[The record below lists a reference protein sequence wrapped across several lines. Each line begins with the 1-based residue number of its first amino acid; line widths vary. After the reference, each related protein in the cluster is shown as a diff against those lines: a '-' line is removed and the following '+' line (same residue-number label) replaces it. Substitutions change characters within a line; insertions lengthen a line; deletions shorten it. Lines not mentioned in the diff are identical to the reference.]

1 MQKIRNNNNIN
12 FKNVKTMNRMNNF
25 LLMGSV
31 ALSGIVAFSA
41 CSSEND
47 MGAEVNPTFDGKT
60 VKTQFALNVPYGNTG
75 TRMSD
80 EAAQQKNNFRGI
92 SNMKLLSFVEEPATG
107 KISTSFIDLK
117 QNTNAFESDGS
128 DYANQGRYI
137 YRDVQ
142 IPIGTKHFVFYG
154 KATGTET
161 TTSDANKLFDKGY
174 LSNNLSGTTSGT
186 PVSLDNT
193 NFALQ
198 QINSTLDLSIA
209 DGTSGNNYDKVMQA
223 LNNVSRTKVGTTEW
237 CAITTP
243 TADTKLDHAKKLW
256 NAFSKL
262 KAGSAN
268 SVRKTLEYLKS
279 SAGVSALV
287 AGEHATD
294 DGEGL
299 LKTLVKNI
307 DEALVLLDNAENFPA
322 DLNLPDGAISVEC
335 NRGTWSYK
343 TPVDMNGASINY
355 ANITYPASL
364 DYFVSSPA
372 KARDDASTG
381 LSDGKWPAKE
391 EWTKDNATWTD
402 WGDEVKNTTRTI
414 ALEKAIQYGVA
425 NLELTINAKAN
436 SLEDNAKAKGGQV
449 ADQNVDVTGNKL
461 VMTGVLIGGQP
472 EKVEWNYEPKTGTT
486 FDLTIYDKKMN
497 GATASAKGI
506 NVPVKPKAS
515 TPNYTLVLDNN
526 NNTSAKSI
534 YVAVELVNKTGIDF
548 YGADGMIPAG
558 GKFYLIG
565 KLDPTDGT
573 TVGEN
578 PKNVD
583 RVFLKDYTTKANL
596 TIKDLKNAYN
606 VIPDLRSTAIS
617 VGLAVN
623 LEWQNGITFNVEI

>member
-1 MQKIRNNNNIN
+1 
-12 FKNVKTMNRMNNF
+12 MNRMNNF

-41 CSSEND
+41 CSSESD

-75 TRMSD
+75 TRMSAD
-80 EAAQQKNNFRGI
+80 AAQQNSNFRGI
-92 SNMKLLSFVEEPATG
+92 SNMKLLSLTATPAAGT
-107 KISTSFIDLK
+107 IPTSLIDLK
-117 QNTNAFESDGS
+117 AVSESDGS

-137 YRDVQ
+137 YRDVA
-142 IPIGTKHFVFYG
+142 IPVGTKHFVFYG

-161 TTSDANKLFDKGY
+161 TTTTPDKLFEYGY
-174 LSNNLSGTTSGT
+174 LSDNSLAGPTAKNLDDTYFTLLKINDNNIDLSNAVEGTSENFEKVLKALNDVTKTNVTNGTTT
-186 PVSLDNT
+186 
-193 NFALQ
+193 
-198 QINSTLDLSIA
+198 IEW
-209 DGTSGNNYDKVMQA
+209 NN
-223 LNNVSRTKVGTTEW
+223 
-237 CAITTP
+237 ITTSA
-243 TADTKLDHAKKLW
+243 TDMKLNHAEKLW
-256 NAFSKL
+256 KTFSTL

-268 SVRKTLEYLKS
+268 SVRITLNNLKT
-279 SAGVSALV
+279 SAGVAAL
-287 AGEHATD
+287 GATETPTA
-294 DGEGL
+294 DGDGL

-307 DEALVLLDNAENFPA
+307 DVALTTLGDGNTFPA
-322 DLNLPDGAISVEC
+322 DLNLPDGAVGVNYDEPSKTWKFTSSVTMKSE
-335 NRGTWSYK
+335 N
-343 TPVDMNGASINY
+343 INY

-381 LSDGKWPAKE
+381 ISDGIWPAKD
-391 EWTKDNATWTD
+391 EWTKDNATWTN

-425 NLELTINAKAN
+425 NLKLTIKAN
-436 SLEDNAKAKGGQV
+436 ANTLLDNAKDKKGQV
-449 ADQNVDVTGNKL
+449 ADQNVDVTNNKL

-472 EKVEWNYEPKTGTT
+472 TQVEWNYEPKTGNT

-497 GATASAKGI
+497 GATPATKNGI
-506 NVPVKPKAS
+506 YVPVN
-515 TPNYTLVLDNN
+515 TPSNANYTLVLDNN
-526 NNTSAKSI
+526 NATTKAI
-534 YVAVELVNKTGIDF
+534 YVAVELVNNTGIDF
-548 YGADGMIPAG
+548 YGADGMVPAG

-565 KLDPTDGT
+565 KL
-573 TVGEN
+573 N
-578 PKNVD
+578 PEAATGVTGKDDNVN

-623 LEWQNGITFNVEI
+623 LEWQEGITFNVEI

>member
-1 MQKIRNNNNIN
+1 
-12 FKNVKTMNRMNNF
+12 MNRMNNF

-31 ALSGIVAFSA
+31 ALSGIIAFSA

-75 TRMSD
+75 TRMSAN
-80 EAAQQKNNFRGI
+80 AAQQNSNFRGI
-92 SNMKLLSFVEEPATG
+92 SNMTLLPFTEEPAAG

-161 TTSDANKLFDKGY
+161 TTTDPDKLFEKGY
-174 LSNNLSGTTSGT
+174 LSNNLSGTTGT
-186 PVSLDNT
+186 TVSLDNT

-198 QINSTLDLSIA
+198 KINETLDLNGA
-209 DGTSGNNYDKVMQA
+209 TSGTDKSYRKVLKA
-223 LNNVSRTKVGTTEW
+223 LQDVTGTKVTDGATTIEW
-237 CAITTP
+237 NNITTSA
-243 TADTKLDHAKKLW
+243 TDMKLNHAEKLW
-256 NAFSKL
+256 DAFKTL

-268 SVRKTLEYLKS
+268 SVRITLENLKK
-279 SAGVSALV
+279 SAGVTTLGA
-287 AGEHATD
+287 ETATV
-294 DGEGL
+294 DGDGL

-307 DEALVLLDNAENFPA
+307 ETALTILGTDNTFPA
-322 DLNLPDGAISVEC
+322 DFNLPDGAIAVTYDNTSG
-335 NRGTWSYK
+335 NWKYN
-343 TPVDMNGASINY
+343 TPVDMNSASINY
-355 ANITYPASL
+355 AKITYPASL

-372 KARDDASTG
+372 RARDDASTG
-381 LSDGKWPAKE
+381 LTDGKWPTNE
-391 EWTKDNATWTD
+391 DWTKDQATWTD
-402 WGDEVKNTTRTI
+402 WGNEVKNTTRTI

-436 SLEDNAKAKGGQV
+436 TLSDNAKNNGGQV

-472 EKVEWNYEPKTGTT
+472 TQVEWNYEPKTTGAT

-497 GATASAKGI
+497 GAATENGI
-506 NVPVKPKAS
+506 NVPVKPTAS

-526 NNTSAKSI
+526 YASTKPI

-548 YGADGMIPAG
+548 YGFDGMIPAD

-578 PKNVD
+578 PNRVE
-583 RVFLKDYTTKANL
+583 RVFLKDHTTKANL

-623 LEWQNGITFNVEI
+623 LEWQNGITFDVEI

>member
-1 MQKIRNNNNIN
+1 
-12 FKNVKTMNRMNNF
+12 MNRMNNF

-75 TRMSD
+75 TRMSAN
-80 EAAQQKNNFRGI
+80 AAQQNRNFRGI
-92 SNMKLLSFVEEPATG
+92 SNMTLLPFTEEPAAG

-161 TTSDANKLFDKGY
+161 TTTADANKLFDKGY
-174 LSNNLSGTTSGT
+174 LSNNLSGTTGT
-186 PVSLDNT
+186 TVSLDNT

-198 QINSTLDLSIA
+198 KINETLDLNGA
-209 DGTSGNNYDKVMQA
+209 TSGTDKSYRKVLKA
-223 LNNVSRTKVGTTEW
+223 LQDVTGTKVTDGATTIEW
-237 CAITTP
+237 NNITTSA
-243 TADTKLDHAKKLW
+243 TDMKLNHAKKLW
-256 NAFSKL
+256 EAFSTL

-268 SVRKTLEYLKS
+268 SVRKTLNYLKS
-279 SAGVSALV
+279 SAGVSAL
-287 AGEHATD
+287 GTGTATA
-294 DGEGL
+294 DGDGL

-307 DEALVLLDNAENFPA
+307 DVALTTLLGTDNTFPA
-322 DLNLPDGAISVEC
+322 DFNLPDGAVGVNYDGATKKWKFNSPE
-335 NRGTWSYK
+335 N
-343 TPVDMNGASINY
+343 MNVNTINY

-381 LSDGKWPAKE
+381 LSDGKWPAKD
-391 EWTKDNATWTD
+391 EWTKDKPNIWTG
-402 WGDEVKNTTRTI
+402 WGNEVENTTRTI

-425 NLELTINAKAN
+425 NLELTITAKT
-436 SLEDNAKAKGGQV
+436 STLSDNAKAKGGQV
-449 ADQNVDVTGNKL
+449 ADQTVDVTGDKL

-472 EKVEWNYEPKTGTT
+472 TKVEWNYEPKTGTT

-497 GATASAKGI
+497 GATTSAEGI
-506 NVPVKPKAS
+506 NVPVKPTAS

-526 NNTSAKSI
+526 KATTKPI
-534 YVAVELVNKTGIDF
+534 YVAVELLNKTGIDF
-548 YGADGMIPAG
+548 YGADGMIPNG

-565 KLDPTDGT
+565 KLDPTDDT

-578 PKNVD
+578 PNRVE
-583 RVFLKDYTTKANL
+583 RVFLKDHTTKANL

-623 LEWQNGITFNVEI
+623 LEWQNGITFDVEI

>member
-1 MQKIRNNNNIN
+1 
-12 FKNVKTMNRMNNF
+12 MNRMNNF

-75 TRMSD
+75 TRMSAD
-80 EAAQQKNNFRGI
+80 AAQQNSNFRGI
-92 SNMKLLSFVEEPATG
+92 SNMKLLPFAEEPAVG
-107 KISTSFIDLK
+107 KTSTSLINLGV
-117 QNTNAFESDGS
+117 NTNAFESDGS

-137 YRDVQ
+137 YRDVE

-161 TTSDANKLFDKGY
+161 TTTDPDKLFEKGY
-174 LSNNLSGTTSGT
+174 LSNNLSGTT
-186 PVSLDNT
+186 VSLDNT

-198 QINSTLDLSIA
+198 KINETLDLNGA
-209 DGTSGNNYDKVMQA
+209 TSGTDKSYRKVLKA
-223 LNNVSRTKVGTTEW
+223 LQDVTGTKVTDGATTIEW
-237 CAITTP
+237 NNITTSA
-243 TADTKLDHAKKLW
+243 TDMKLNHAEKLW
-256 NAFSKL
+256 DAFKTL

-268 SVRKTLEYLKS
+268 SVRITLENLKK
-279 SAGVSALV
+279 SAGVTTL
-287 AGEHATD
+287 GATETPTA
-294 DGEGL
+294 DGDGL

-307 DEALVLLDNAENFPA
+307 DVALTTLLGTDNTFPA
-322 DLNLPDGAISVEC
+322 DFNLPDGAIAVTYDNTSG
-335 NRGTWSYK
+335 NWKYN

-364 DYFVSSPA
+364 DYFVNSPA
-372 KARDDASTG
+372 KARNDASTG
-381 LSDGKWPAKE
+381 LTDGIWPEKDK
-391 EWTKDNATWTD
+391 WTKDETGIWTG

-425 NLELTINAKAN
+425 NLELTINAKTN
-436 SLEDNAKAKGGQV
+436 KLLDNAKANGGQV
-449 ADQNVDVTGNKL
+449 ADQTVDVTGDKL
-461 VMTGVLIGGQP
+461 FMTGVLIGGQP
-472 EKVEWNYEPKTGTT
+472 EQVEWNYEPKTGAK
-486 FDLTIYDKKMN
+486 FDYTIYDKKMN
-497 GATASAKGI
+497 GATTATENGI
-506 NVPVKPKAS
+506 KVPVKTAATPAS

-526 NNTSAKSI
+526 KATTKPI
-534 YVAVELVNKTGIDF
+534 YVAVELLNKTGIDF

-565 KLDPTDGT
+565 KLDPEAATGVTGATT
-573 TVGEN
+573 TVN
-578 PKNVD
+578 

-623 LEWQNGITFNVEI
+623 LEWQTGITFDVEI

>member
-1 MQKIRNNNNIN
+1 
-12 FKNVKTMNRMNNF
+12 MNRMNNF
-25 LLMGSV
+25 FLMGSV

-75 TRMSD
+75 TRMSAD
-80 EAAQQKNNFRGI
+80 AAQQNSNFRGI
-92 SNMKLLSFVEEPATG
+92 SNMKLLPFAEEPAVG
-107 KISTSFIDLK
+107 KTSTSLINLGV
-117 QNTNAFESDGS
+117 NTNAFESDGS

-137 YRDVQ
+137 YRDVE

-161 TTSDANKLFDKGY
+161 TTTDPDKLFEKGY
-174 LSNNLSGTTSGT
+174 LSNNLSGTTGT
-186 PVSLDNT
+186 TVSLDNT

-198 QINSTLDLSIA
+198 KINETLDLNGA
-209 DGTSGNNYDKVMQA
+209 TSGTDKSYRKVLKA
-223 LNNVSRTKVGTTEW
+223 LQDVTGTKVTDGATTIEW
-237 CAITTP
+237 NNITTSA
-243 TADTKLDHAKKLW
+243 TDMKLNHAEKLW
-256 NAFSKL
+256 DAFKTL

-268 SVRKTLEYLKS
+268 SVRITLENLKK
-279 SAGVSALV
+279 SAGVTTL
-287 AGEHATD
+287 GATETPTA
-294 DGEGL
+294 DGDGL

-307 DEALVLLDNAENFPA
+307 DVALTTLLGTDNTFPA
-322 DLNLPDGAISVEC
+322 DFNLPDGAIAVTYDNTSG
-335 NRGTWSYK
+335 NWKYN

-364 DYFVSSPA
+364 DYFVNSPA
-372 KARDDASTG
+372 KARNDASTG
-381 LSDGKWPAKE
+381 LTDGIWPEKNK
-391 EWTKDNATWTD
+391 WTKDETGIWTG

-425 NLELTINAKAN
+425 NLELTINAKTN
-436 SLEDNAKAKGGQV
+436 KLLDNAKANGGQV
-449 ADQNVDVTGNKL
+449 ADQNVDVTGDKL

-472 EKVEWNYEPKTGTT
+472 TKVEWNYEPKTGTT

-497 GATASAKGI
+497 GATASAEGI
-506 NVPVKPKAS
+506 NVPVKPTAS

-526 NNTSAKSI
+526 KNTSAKSI

-565 KLDPTDGT
+565 KLDPTDAT
-573 TVGEN
+573 TIGDN

-623 LEWQNGITFNVEI
+623 LEWQNGITFDVEI

>member
-1 MQKIRNNNNIN
+1 
-12 FKNVKTMNRMNNF
+12 MNRMNNF
-25 LLMGSV
+25 FLMGSV

-60 VKTQFALNVPYGNTG
+60 VKTQFALNVPYGDTG
-75 TRMSD
+75 TRMSAN
-80 EAAQQKNNFRGI
+80 AAQQNRNFRGI
-92 SNMKLLSFVEEPATG
+92 SNMTLLPFTEEPAAG

-128 DYANQGRYI
+128 DYTNQGRYI

-198 QINSTLDLSIA
+198 KINETLNLSTA
-209 DGTSGNNYDKVMQA
+209 EGTTTEKYDKVLKA
-223 LNNVSRTKVGTTEW
+223 LQDVTDTKVIVGATTIEW
-237 CAITTP
+237 NNITS
-243 TADTKLDHAKKLW
+243 TAADMKLDHAKKLW
-256 NAFSKL
+256 DAFSTL

-268 SVRKTLEYLKS
+268 SVRMTLKHLKS
-279 SAGVSALV
+279 SAGVSALGTE
-287 AGEHATD
+287 AATA
-294 DGEGL
+294 DGDGL

-307 DEALVLLDNAENFPA
+307 DEALTTLGTDNNFPA
-322 DLNLPDGAISVEC
+322 DLNLPDGAVGVTYASGKWQY
-335 NRGTWSYK
+335 NNPAYM
-343 TPVDMNGASINY
+343 DGASINY
-355 ANITYPASL
+355 AKITYPASL

-372 KARDDASTG
+372 KAKKDASTG
-381 LSDGKWPAKE
+381 LTDPMWPAKD
-391 EWTKDNATWTD
+391 EWTKDKPNIWTG
-402 WGDEVKNTTRTI
+402 WGNEVENTTRTI

-425 NLELTINAKAN
+425 NLELTITAKT
-436 SLEDNAKAKGGQV
+436 STLSDNAKAKGGQV

-472 EKVEWNYEPKTGTT
+472 EQVEWNYEPKTTGAT

-497 GATASAKGI
+497 GATASAEGI
-506 NVPVKPKAS
+506 SVPVKSTASTAS
-515 TPNYTLVLDNN
+515 TPNYTLVLDNKN
-526 NNTSAKSI
+526 AAEKSI
-534 YVAVELVNKTGIDF
+534 YVAVELINKTGIDF
-548 YGADGMIPAG
+548 YGANGMIPAD

-565 KLDPTDGT
+565 KLDPNNAA

-578 PKNVD
+578 PKGVD

-623 LEWQNGITFNVEI
+623 LEWQNGITFDVEI

>member
-1 MQKIRNNNNIN
+1 
-12 FKNVKTMNRMNNF
+12 MNNF
-25 LLMGSV
+25 FLMGSV

-75 TRMSD
+75 TRMSAD
-80 EAAQQKNNFRGI
+80 AAQQNNNFRGI
-92 SNMKLLSFVEEPATG
+92 SNMKLLPFAEEPAAG
-107 KISTSFIDLK
+107 KTSTSLINLGV
-117 QNTNAFESDGS
+117 NTNAFESDGS

-137 YRDVQ
+137 YRDVE

-161 TTSDANKLFDKGY
+161 TATTPDNLFEFGY
-174 LSNNLSGTTSGT
+174 LSNNLSSGRT
-186 PVSLDNT
+186 VNLDNT

-198 QINSTLDLSIA
+198 KINSSLNNLNTA
-209 DGTSGNNYDKVMQA
+209 TSGTDKSYNKVLKA
-223 LNNVSRTKVGTTEW
+223 LQDVTDTEVGTIKW
-237 CAITTP
+237 KNITTP
-243 TADTKLDHAKKLW
+243 AADMKLDHAKKLW
-256 NAFSKL
+256 DAFSTL

-268 SVRKTLEYLKS
+268 SVRTTLNHLKT
-279 SAGVSALV
+279 SAGVSAL
-287 AGEHATD
+287 GTGSATV
-294 DGEGL
+294 DGDGL
-299 LKTLVKNI
+299 LKTLVTNI
-307 DEALVLLDNAENFPA
+307 DKALTTLLGTDNTFPA
-322 DLNLPDGAISVEC
+322 DFNLPDGAIAVTYDNTSEKWKY
-335 NRGTWSYK
+335 N

-372 KARDDASTG
+372 KARDEASTG
-381 LSDGKWPAKE
+381 LSDGKWPTNE
-391 EWTKDNATWTD
+391 DWTKDQATWTD
-402 WGDEVKNTTRTI
+402 WGNEVKNTTRTI

-425 NLELTINAKAN
+425 NLELTIKAN
-436 SLEDNAKAKGGQV
+436 ASTLSDNAQAKGGQV

-472 EKVEWNYEPKTGTT
+472 TQVEWNYEPKTGNA

-497 GATASAKGI
+497 GATPATKNGI
-506 NVPVKPKAS
+506 YVPVNRPSDA
-515 TPNYTLVLDNN
+515 NYTLVLDNN
-526 NNTSAKSI
+526 NTASTKSI
-534 YVAVELVNKTGIDF
+534 YVAVELVNNTGIDF
-548 YGADGMIPAG
+548 YGKDGMIPAG
-558 GKFYLIG
+558 GKFYLVGLLNPEAATGVTG
-565 KLDPTDGT
+565 KDDK
-573 TVGEN
+573 VN
-578 PKNVD
+578 

-623 LEWQNGITFNVEI
+623 LEWQTGITFDVEI

>member
-1 MQKIRNNNNIN
+1 
-12 FKNVKTMNRMNNF
+12 MNRMNNF

-60 VKTQFALNVPYGNTG
+60 VKTQFALNVPYGDTG
-75 TRMSD
+75 TRMSAN
-80 EAAQQKNNFRGI
+80 AAQQNRNFRGI
-92 SNMKLLSFVEEPATG
+92 SNMTLLPFTEEPAAG

-198 QINSTLDLSIA
+198 KINETLNLSTA
-209 DGTSGNNYDKVMQA
+209 EGTTTGKYDKVLKA
-223 LNNVSRTKVGTTEW
+223 LQNVTDTKVTVGATTIEW
-237 CAITTP
+237 NNITSAT
-243 TADTKLDHAKKLW
+243 DMKLDHAKKLW
-256 NAFSKL
+256 EAFSTL

-268 SVRKTLEYLKS
+268 SVRKTLNYLKS
-279 SAGVSALV
+279 SAGVGAL
-287 AGEHATD
+287 GTGTATA
-294 DGEGL
+294 DGDGL
-299 LKTLVKNI
+299 LKTLVTKI
-307 DEALVLLDNAENFPA
+307 DEALTTLGDDNDFPA
-322 DLNLPDGAISVEC
+322 DFNLPDGAVGVNYDVTSKKWKFNSPE
-335 NRGTWSYK
+335 N
-343 TPVDMNGASINY
+343 MNINTINY

-381 LSDGKWPAKE
+381 LSDGKWPAKD
-391 EWTKDNATWTD
+391 EWTKDNATWTG

-425 NLELTINAKAN
+425 NLKLTIKAN
-436 SLEDNAKAKGGQV
+436 ASTLSDNAQAKGGQV
-449 ADQNVDVTGNKL
+449 ADQNVDVTNKL

-472 EKVEWNYEPKTGTT
+472 EQVEWNYEPKTTGTT

-506 NVPVKPKAS
+506 DVLVGTAS

-526 NNTSAKSI
+526 NATTKPI

-548 YGADGMIPAG
+548 YGADGMIPAD

-565 KLDPTDGT
+565 KLDPNNAA

-578 PKNVD
+578 PKGVD
-583 RVFLKDYTTKANL
+583 RVFLKDYTTTANL
-596 TIKDLKNAYN
+596 TIMDLKNAYN

-623 LEWQNGITFNVEI
+623 LEWQNGIEFNVEI

>member
-1 MQKIRNNNNIN
+1 
-12 FKNVKTMNRMNNF
+12 MNRMNNF
-25 LLMGSV
+25 FLMGSV

-75 TRMSD
+75 TRMSAN
-80 EAAQQKNNFRGI
+80 AAQQNSNFRGI
-92 SNMKLLSFVEEPATG
+92 SNMTLLPFTEEPAAG

-161 TTSDANKLFDKGY
+161 TTTDPDKLFEKGY
-174 LSNNLSGTTSGT
+174 LSNNLSGTTGT
-186 PVSLDNT
+186 TVSLDNT

-198 QINSTLDLSIA
+198 KINETLDLNGA
-209 DGTSGNNYDKVMQA
+209 TSGTDKSYRKVLKA
-223 LNNVSRTKVGTTEW
+223 LQDVTGTKVTDGATTIEW
-237 CAITTP
+237 NNITTSA
-243 TADTKLDHAKKLW
+243 TDMKLNHAEKLW
-256 NAFSKL
+256 DAFKTL

-268 SVRKTLEYLKS
+268 SVRITLENLKK
-279 SAGVSALV
+279 SAGVTTLGA
-287 AGEHATD
+287 ETATV
-294 DGEGL
+294 DGDGL

-307 DEALVLLDNAENFPA
+307 ETALTILGTDNTFPA
-322 DLNLPDGAISVEC
+322 DFNLPDGAIAVTYDNTSG
-335 NRGTWSYK
+335 NWKYN
-343 TPVDMNGASINY
+343 TPVDMNSASINY
-355 ANITYPASL
+355 AKITYPASL

-372 KARDDASTG
+372 RARDDASTG
-381 LSDGKWPAKE
+381 LTDGKWPTNE
-391 EWTKDNATWTD
+391 DWTKDQATWTD
-402 WGDEVKNTTRTI
+402 WGNEVKNTTRTI

-436 SLEDNAKAKGGQV
+436 TLSDNAKNNGGQV

-472 EKVEWNYEPKTGTT
+472 TQVEWNYEPKTTGAT

-497 GATASAKGI
+497 GAATENGI
-506 NVPVKPKAS
+506 NVPVKPTAS

-526 NNTSAKSI
+526 YASTKPI

-548 YGADGMIPAG
+548 YGFDGMIPAD

-578 PKNVD
+578 PNRVE

-623 LEWQNGITFNVEI
+623 LEWQEGITFNVEI

>member
-1 MQKIRNNNNIN
+1 
-12 FKNVKTMNRMNNF
+12 MNRMNNF
-25 LLMGSV
+25 FLMGSV

-60 VKTQFALNVPYGNTG
+60 VKTQFALNVPYGDTG
-75 TRMSD
+75 TRMSAN
-80 EAAQQKNNFRGI
+80 AAQQNRNFRGI
-92 SNMKLLSFVEEPATG
+92 SNMTLLPFTEEPATG

-137 YRDVQ
+137 YRDVE

-161 TTSDANKLFDKGY
+161 TTTDPDKLFEKGY
-174 LSNNLSGTTSGT
+174 LSNNLSGTTGT
-186 PVSLDNT
+186 TVSLDNT
-193 NFALQ
+193 YFALQ
-198 QINSTLDLSIA
+198 KINETLDLNGA
-209 DGTSGNNYDKVMQA
+209 TSGTDKSYRKVLKA
-223 LNNVSRTKVGTTEW
+223 LQDVTGTKVTDGATTIEW
-237 CAITTP
+237 NNITTSA
-243 TADTKLDHAKKLW
+243 TDMKLNHAEKLW
-256 NAFSKL
+256 DAFKTL

-268 SVRKTLEYLKS
+268 SVRITLENLKK
-279 SAGVSALV
+279 SAGVTTL
-287 AGEHATD
+287 GATETPTA
-294 DGEGL
+294 DGDGL

-307 DEALVLLDNAENFPA
+307 DVALTTLLGTDNTFPA
-322 DLNLPDGAISVEC
+322 DFNLPDGAIAVTYDNTSG
-335 NRGTWSYK
+335 NWKYN

-364 DYFVSSPA
+364 DYFVNSPA
-372 KARDDASTG
+372 KARNDASTG
-381 LSDGKWPAKE
+381 LTDGIWPEKDK
-391 EWTKDNATWTD
+391 WTKDETGIWTG

-425 NLELTINAKAN
+425 NLELTINAKTN
-436 SLEDNAKAKGGQV
+436 KLLDNAKANGGQV
-449 ADQNVDVTGNKL
+449 ADQNVDVTGDKL

-472 EKVEWNYEPKTGTT
+472 TKVEWNYEPKTGTT

-497 GATASAKGI
+497 GATASAEGI
-506 NVPVKPKAS
+506 NVPVKPTAS

-526 NNTSAKSI
+526 KNTSAKSI

-565 KLDPTDGT
+565 KLDPTDAT
-573 TVGEN
+573 TIGDN

-623 LEWQNGITFNVEI
+623 LEWQNGITFDVEI

>member
-1 MQKIRNNNNIN
+1 
-12 FKNVKTMNRMNNF
+12 MNRMNNF

-60 VKTQFALNVPYGNTG
+60 VKTQFALNVPYGDTG
-75 TRMSD
+75 TRMSAD
-80 EAAQQKNNFRGI
+80 AAQQNSYFWGI
-92 SNMKLLSFVEEPATG
+92 SNMKLLPFAEEPAVG
-107 KISTSFIDLK
+107 KTSTSLINLGV
-117 QNTNAFESDGS
+117 NTNAFESDGS

-137 YRDVQ
+137 YRDVE

-161 TTSDANKLFDKGY
+161 TTTDPDKLFEKGY
-174 LSNNLSGTTSGT
+174 LSNNLSGTTGT
-186 PVSLDNT
+186 TVSLDNT

-198 QINSTLDLSIA
+198 KINKTLDLNGA
-209 DGTSGNNYDKVMQA
+209 TSGTDESYRKVLKA
-223 LNNVSRTKVGTTEW
+223 LQDVTGTKVTDGATTIEW
-237 CAITTP
+237 NNITTSA
-243 TADTKLDHAKKLW
+243 TDMKLNHAEKLW
-256 NAFSKL
+256 DAFKTL

-268 SVRKTLEYLKS
+268 SVRITLENLKK
-279 SAGVSALV
+279 SAGVTTL
-287 AGEHATD
+287 GATETPTA
-294 DGEGL
+294 DGDGL

-307 DEALVLLDNAENFPA
+307 DVALTTLLGTDNTFPA
-322 DLNLPDGAISVEC
+322 DFNLPDGAIAVTYDNTSG
-335 NRGTWSYK
+335 NWKYN

-355 ANITYPASL
+355 AKITYPASL

-372 KARDDASTG
+372 RARDDASTG
-381 LSDGKWPAKE
+381 LSDGKWPTNE
-391 EWTKDNATWTD
+391 DWTKDQANWSD
-402 WGDEVKNTTRTI
+402 WGNEVKNTTRTI

-425 NLELTINAKAN
+425 NLELTINAKTN
-436 SLEDNAKAKGGQV
+436 KLLDNAKANGGQV
-449 ADQNVDVTGNKL
+449 ADQNVDVTGDKL

-497 GATASAKGI
+497 GATASAEGI

-515 TPNYTLVLDNN
+515 TSNYTLVLDN

-565 KLDPTDGT
+565 KLDPTDAA
-573 TVGEN
+573 TVGKN

>member
-1 MQKIRNNNNIN
+1 
-12 FKNVKTMNRMNNF
+12 MNNF

-75 TRMSD
+75 TRMSAD
-80 EAAQQKNNFRGI
+80 AAQQNNNFRGI
-92 SNMKLLSFVEEPATG
+92 SNMVLLPFAEEPAAG
-107 KISTSFIDLK
+107 KTSTSLINLGV
-117 QNTNAFESDGS
+117 NTNAFESDGS
-128 DYANQGRYI
+128 DYAHQGRYI
-137 YRDVQ
+137 YRDVE

-161 TTSDANKLFDKGY
+161 TTTTPDNLFKFGY
-174 LSNNLSGTTSGT
+174 LSNNLTGTT
-186 PVSLDNT
+186 VNLDNT

-198 QINSTLDLSIA
+198 KINSSLNLNA
-209 DGTSGNNYDKVMQA
+209 ATSGTDKSYNKVLKA
-223 LNNVSRTKVGTTEW
+223 LQDVTDTKVGTIEW
-237 CAITTP
+237 KNISTTA
-243 TADTKLDHAKKLW
+243 ADMKLNHARKLW
-256 NAFSKL
+256 EAFSKL

-268 SVRKTLEYLKS
+268 SVRITLKNLKT
-279 SAGVSALV
+279 SAGVSALG
-287 AGEHATD
+287 AGTATE
-294 DGEGL
+294 DGDGL

-307 DEALVLLDNAENFPA
+307 ETALTTLGTDNTFPA
-322 DLNLPDGAISVEC
+322 DLNLPDGAIAVTYDNTSG
-335 NRGTWSYK
+335 NWKYN

-372 KARDDASTG
+372 KAKDAASTG
-381 LSDGKWPAKE
+381 LNDGIWPEKDK
-391 EWTKDNATWTD
+391 WTKDEAGIWTD
-402 WGDEVKNTTRTI
+402 WNNEVKNTTRTI

-425 NLELTINAKAN
+425 NLELTIKAN
-436 SLEDNAKAKGGQV
+436 ANALEDNAKAKGGQV

-472 EKVEWNYEPKTGTT
+472 TQVKWDYEPKTGTT

-497 GATASAKGI
+497 GATASAEGI
-506 NVPVKPKAS
+506 NVPVKPTAS

-526 NNTSAKSI
+526 NATTRPI

-548 YGADGMIPAG
+548 YGADGMVPAG

-565 KLDPTDGT
+565 KLDPKAATGVTGAT
-573 TVGEN
+573 TT
-578 PKNVD
+578 VD

-623 LEWQNGITFNVEI
+623 LEWQTGITFDVEI

>member
-1 MQKIRNNNNIN
+1 
-12 FKNVKTMNRMNNF
+12 MNRMNNF

-75 TRMSD
+75 TRMSAN
-80 EAAQQKNNFRGI
+80 AAQQNRNFRGI
-92 SNMKLLSFVEEPATG
+92 SNMTLLPFTEEPAAG

-161 TTSDANKLFDKGY
+161 TTTDPDKLFEKGY
-174 LSNNLSGTTSGT
+174 LSNNLSGTTGT
-186 PVSLDNT
+186 TVSLDNT

-198 QINSTLDLSIA
+198 KINETLDLNGA
-209 DGTSGNNYDKVMQA
+209 TSGTDKSYRKVLKA
-223 LNNVSRTKVGTTEW
+223 LQDVTGTKVTDGATTIEW
-237 CAITTP
+237 NNITTSA
-243 TADTKLDHAKKLW
+243 TDMKLNHAEKLW
-256 NAFSKL
+256 DAFKTL

-268 SVRKTLEYLKS
+268 SVRITLENLKK
-279 SAGVSALV
+279 SAGVTTLGA
-287 AGEHATD
+287 ETATV
-294 DGEGL
+294 DGDGL

-307 DEALVLLDNAENFPA
+307 DVALTTLDPNNTFPA
-322 DLNLPDGAISVEC
+322 DFNLPDGAVSVTYSSGKWKY
-335 NRGTWSYK
+335 N
-343 TPVDMNGASINY
+343 TPVNMNSTSINY

-372 KARDDASTG
+372 RARDDASTG
-381 LSDGKWPAKE
+381 LTDGKWPTNE
-391 EWTKDNATWTD
+391 DWTKDQATWTD
-402 WGDEVKNTTRTI
+402 WGNEVKNTTRTI

-425 NLELTINAKAN
+425 NLELTINAKTN
-436 SLEDNAKAKGGQV
+436 KLLDNAKANGGQV
-449 ADQNVDVTGNKL
+449 ADQNVDVTGDKL

-472 EKVEWNYEPKTGTT
+472 TKVEWNYEPKTGTT

-497 GATASAKGI
+497 GATTSAEGI
-506 NVPVKPKAS
+506 NVPVKPTAS

-526 NNTSAKSI
+526 YASTKPI

-548 YGADGMIPAG
+548 YGFDGMIPAD

-578 PKNVD
+578 PNRVE
-583 RVFLKDYTTKANL
+583 RVFLKDHTTKANL

-623 LEWQNGITFNVEI
+623 LEWQNGITFDVEI

>member
-1 MQKIRNNNNIN
+1 
-12 FKNVKTMNRMNNF
+12 MNRMNNF

-75 TRMSD
+75 TRMSAD
-80 EAAQQKNNFRGI
+80 AAQQNSNFRGI
-92 SNMKLLSFVEEPATG
+92 SNMTLLPFTEEPAAG

-198 QINSTLDLSIA
+198 KINETLNLSTA
-209 DGTSGNNYDKVMQA
+209 EGTTTGKYDKVLKA
-223 LNNVSRTKVGTTEW
+223 LQNVTDTKVTVGATTIEW
-237 CAITTP
+237 NNITSAT
-243 TADTKLDHAKKLW
+243 DMKLDHAKKLW
-256 NAFSKL
+256 EAFSTL

-268 SVRKTLEYLKS
+268 SVRKTLNYLKS
-279 SAGVSALV
+279 SAGVSAL
-287 AGEHATD
+287 GTGTATA
-294 DGEGL
+294 DGDGL

-307 DEALVLLDNAENFPA
+307 DNALTTLGAANDFPA
-322 DLNLPDGAISVEC
+322 DFNLPDGAVGVNYDGATKKWKFNSPE
-335 NRGTWSYK
+335 N
-343 TPVDMNGASINY
+343 MNVNTINY

-381 LSDGKWPAKE
+381 LSDGKWPAKD
-391 EWTKDNATWTD
+391 EWTKDKPNIWTG
-402 WGDEVKNTTRTI
+402 WGNEVENTTRTI

-425 NLELTINAKAN
+425 NLELTITAKT
-436 SLEDNAKAKGGQV
+436 STLSDNAKAKGGQV
-449 ADQNVDVTGNKL
+449 ADQTVDVTGDKL
-461 VMTGVLIGGQP
+461 FMTGVLIGGQP
-472 EKVEWNYEPKTGTT
+472 TNVEWNYEPKTGTT

-497 GATASAKGI
+497 GATASAEGI
-506 NVPVKPKAS
+506 NVPVKPTAS

-565 KLDPTDGT
+565 KLDPEAATGVTGAT
-573 TVGEN
+573 TT
-578 PKNVD
+578 VD

-596 TIKDLKNAYN
+596 TIKDLKSAYN

-623 LEWQNGITFNVEI
+623 LEWQNGIEFNVEI

>member
-1 MQKIRNNNNIN
+1 
-12 FKNVKTMNRMNNF
+12 MNRMNNF

-75 TRMSD
+75 TRMSAD
-80 EAAQQKNNFRGI
+80 AAQQNSNFRGI
-92 SNMKLLSFVEEPATG
+92 SNMKLLPFAEEPAVDKT
-107 KISTSFIDLK
+107 STSLINLGV
-117 QNTNAFESDGS
+117 NTNAFESDGS

-137 YRDVQ
+137 YRDVE

-161 TTSDANKLFDKGY
+161 TTTDPDKLFEKGY
-174 LSNNLSGTTSGT
+174 LSNNLSGTTGT
-186 PVSLDNT
+186 TVSLDNT

-198 QINSTLDLSIA
+198 KINETLDLNGA
-209 DGTSGNNYDKVMQA
+209 TSGTDKSYRKVLKA
-223 LNNVSRTKVGTTEW
+223 LQDVTGTKVTDGATTIEW
-237 CAITTP
+237 NNITTSA
-243 TADTKLDHAKKLW
+243 TDMKLNHAEKLW
-256 NAFSKL
+256 DAFKTL

-268 SVRKTLEYLKS
+268 SVRITLENLKK
-279 SAGVSALV
+279 SAGVTTL
-287 AGEHATD
+287 GATETPTA
-294 DGEGL
+294 DGDGL

-307 DEALVLLDNAENFPA
+307 DVALTTLLGTDNTFPA
-322 DLNLPDGAISVEC
+322 DFNLPDGAVSVIC
-335 NRGTWSYK
+335 DGTSK
-343 TPVDMNGASINY
+343 TWKFNSSVTMNENTIDY
-355 ANITYPASL
+355 TKITYPASL

-372 KARDDASTG
+372 KARNEASTG
-381 LSDGKWPAKE
+381 LTDGKWPTNE
-391 EWTKDNATWTD
+391 DWTKNQATWTD

-425 NLELTINAKAN
+425 NLELTITAKT
-436 SLEDNAKAKGGQV
+436 STLSDNAKAKGGQV
-449 ADQNVDVTGNKL
+449 ADQTVDVTGDKL
-461 VMTGVLIGGQP
+461 FMTGVLIGGQP
-472 EKVEWNYEPKTGTT
+472 EKVEWNYEPKTGAK
-486 FDLTIYDKKMN
+486 FDYTIYDKKMN
-497 GATASAKGI
+497 GATTATENGI
-506 NVPVKPKAS
+506 KVPVKTAVTPAS

-526 NNTSAKSI
+526 KATTKPI
-534 YVAVELVNKTGIDF
+534 YVAVELLNKTGIDF

-565 KLDPTDGT
+565 KLDPTDAA

>member
-1 MQKIRNNNNIN
+1 
-12 FKNVKTMNRMNNF
+12 MNRMNNF

-75 TRMSD
+75 TRMSAD
-80 EAAQQKNNFRGI
+80 AAQQNSNFRGI
-92 SNMKLLSFVEEPATG
+92 SNMKLLPFAEEPAVG
-107 KISTSFIDLK
+107 KTSTSLINLGV
-117 QNTNAFESDGS
+117 NTNAFESDGS

-137 YRDVQ
+137 YRDVE

-161 TTSDANKLFDKGY
+161 TTTDPDKLFEKGY
-174 LSNNLSGTTSGT
+174 LSNNLSGTTGT
-186 PVSLDNT
+186 TVSLDNT

-198 QINSTLDLSIA
+198 KINETLDLNGA
-209 DGTSGNNYDKVMQA
+209 TSGTDKSYRKVLKA
-223 LNNVSRTKVGTTEW
+223 LQDVTGTKVTDGATTIEW
-237 CAITTP
+237 NNITTSA
-243 TADTKLDHAKKLW
+243 TDMKLNHAEKLW
-256 NAFSKL
+256 DAFKTL

-268 SVRKTLEYLKS
+268 SVRITLENLKT
-279 SAGVSALV
+279 SAGVAAL
-287 AGEHATD
+287 AEGETPTANGD
-294 DGEGL
+294 GL

-307 DEALVLLDNAENFPA
+307 DVALTTLLGTDNTFPA
-322 DLNLPDGAISVEC
+322 DFNLPDGAIAVTYDNTSG
-335 NRGTWSYK
+335 NWKYN

-364 DYFVSSPA
+364 DYFVNSPA
-372 KARDDASTG
+372 KARNDASTG
-381 LSDGKWPAKE
+381 LTDGIWPEKE
-391 EWTKDNATWTD
+391 KWTKDETGIWTG

-425 NLELTINAKAN
+425 NLELTINAKTN
-436 SLEDNAKAKGGQV
+436 KLLDNAKANGGQV
-449 ADQNVDVTGNKL
+449 ADQNVDVTGDKL

-472 EKVEWNYEPKTGTT
+472 TKVEWNYEPKTGTT

-497 GATASAKGI
+497 GATTSAEGI
-506 NVPVKPKAS
+506 NVPVKPTAS
-515 TPNYTLVLDNN
+515 THNYTLVLDNN

-565 KLDPTDGT
+565 KLDPTDAATIGD
-573 TVGEN
+573 N

>member
-1 MQKIRNNNNIN
+1 
-12 FKNVKTMNRMNNF
+12 MNRMNNF
-25 LLMGSV
+25 FLMGSV

-75 TRMSD
+75 TRMSAN
-80 EAAQQKNNFRGI
+80 AAQQNRNFRGI
-92 SNMKLLSFVEEPATG
+92 SNMTLLPFTEEPATG

-186 PVSLDNT
+186 KVSLDNT
-193 NFALQ
+193 KFALQ
-198 QINSTLDLSIA
+198 KINETLDFSTATSGTDKSYNKVLKA
-209 DGTSGNNYDKVMQA
+209 LQDVTDTKVTDGTTTIEWNN
-223 LNNVSRTKVGTTEW
+223 
-237 CAITTP
+237 ITTSA
-243 TADTKLDHAKKLW
+243 TDMKLNHAKKLW
-256 NAFSKL
+256 EAFSTL

-268 SVRKTLEYLKS
+268 SVRKTLNYLKS
-279 SAGVSALV
+279 SAGVSAL
-287 AGEHATD
+287 GTGTATA
-294 DGEGL
+294 DGDGL

-307 DEALVLLDNAENFPA
+307 DNALTTLGAANDFPA
-322 DLNLPDGAISVEC
+322 DFNLPDGAVGVNYDGATKKWKFNSPE
-335 NRGTWSYK
+335 N
-343 TPVDMNGASINY
+343 MNVNTINY

-381 LSDGKWPAKE
+381 LSDGKWPAKD

-472 EKVEWNYEPKTGTT
+472 TQVEWNYEPKTTGAT

-497 GATASAKGI
+497 GATTSAEGI
-506 NVPVKPKAS
+506 NVPVKPTAS

-548 YGADGMIPAG
+548 YGADGMIPNG

-565 KLDPTDGT
+565 KLDPTTAT
-573 TVGEN
+573 TVNN
-578 PKNVD
+578 PNNVN

>member
-1 MQKIRNNNNIN
+1 
-12 FKNVKTMNRMNNF
+12 MNRMNNF

-75 TRMSD
+75 TRMSAD
-80 EAAQQKNNFRGI
+80 AAQQNRNFRGI
-92 SNMKLLSFVEEPATG
+92 SNMTLLPFTEEPAAG

-142 IPIGTKHFVFYG
+142 IPIGTRHFVFYG

-198 QINSTLDLSIA
+198 KINGTLDLSIA

-243 TADTKLDHAKKLW
+243 TADTKLDHAKNLW
-256 NAFSKL
+256 DAFSKL

-279 SAGVSALV
+279 SAGVNALQV
-287 AGEHATD
+287 GERATD
-294 DGEGL
+294 DGDGL

-307 DEALVLLDNAENFPA
+307 DEALELLDNAENFPA

-381 LSDGKWPAKE
+381 LSDGKWPAKD

-449 ADQNVDVTGNKL
+449 ADQTVDVTGDKL

-472 EKVEWNYEPKTGTT
+472 TQVGWNYEPKTDAT
-486 FDLTIYDKKMN
+486 FDFTIYDKKMN
-497 GATASAKGI
+497 GATVGNGI
-506 NVPVKPKAS
+506 NVPVGSTS

-526 NNTSAKSI
+526 NDNATTKSI
-534 YVAVELVNKTGIDF
+534 FVAVELVNNTDIDF
-548 YGADGMIPAG
+548 YGADGMIPKG
-558 GKFYLIG
+558 GKFYLVG
-565 KLDPTDGT
+565 KLDPEAT
-573 TVGEN
+573 TGVTK
-578 PKNVD
+578 PTATVD

-623 LEWQNGITFNVEI
+623 LDWQTGIKFDVEI

>member
-1 MQKIRNNNNIN
+1 
-12 FKNVKTMNRMNNF
+12 MNNF

-60 VKTQFALNVPYGNTG
+60 VKTQFALNVPYGDTG
-75 TRMSD
+75 TRMSAD
-80 EAAQQKNNFRGI
+80 ATQQNRNFRGI
-92 SNMKLLSFVEEPATG
+92 SNMTLLPFTEEPAAG

-198 QINSTLDLSIA
+198 KINETLDFSTATSGTDKSYNKVLKA
-209 DGTSGNNYDKVMQA
+209 LQDVTDTKVTDGTTTIEWNN
-223 LNNVSRTKVGTTEW
+223 
-237 CAITTP
+237 ITTSA
-243 TADTKLDHAKKLW
+243 TDMKLNHAKKLW
-256 NAFSKL
+256 EAFSTL

-279 SAGVSALV
+279 SAGVLG
-287 AGEHATD
+287 AGEYATD

-307 DEALVLLDNAENFPA
+307 DEALTTLGAAKDFPA
-322 DLNLPDGAISVEC
+322 DFNLPDGAVGVNYDGATKKWKFNSPE
-335 NRGTWSYK
+335 N
-343 TPVDMNGASINY
+343 MNVNTINY

-381 LSDGKWPAKE
+381 LSDGKWPAKD
-391 EWTKDNATWTD
+391 EWTNDKPNIWTG
-402 WGDEVKNTTRTI
+402 WGNEVENKTRTI

-425 NLELTINAKAN
+425 NLELTITAKT
-436 SLEDNAKAKGGQV
+436 STLSDNAKAKGGQV
-449 ADQNVDVTGNKL
+449 ADQTVDVTGDKL
-461 VMTGVLIGGQP
+461 FMTGVLIGGQP
-472 EKVEWNYEPKTGTT
+472 EQVEWNYEPKTGAK
-486 FDLTIYDKKMN
+486 FDYTIYDKKMN
-497 GATASAKGI
+497 GATSSAEGI

-548 YGADGMIPAG
+548 YGFDGMIPAD

-565 KLDPTDGT
+565 KLDPTDAT
-573 TVGEN
+573 TIGDN

>member
-1 MQKIRNNNNIN
+1 
-12 FKNVKTMNRMNNF
+12 MNNF

-75 TRMSD
+75 TRMSAD
-80 EAAQQKNNFRGI
+80 AAQQNSNFRGI
-92 SNMKLLSFVEEPATG
+92 SNMKLLPFAEEPDASKT
-107 KISTSFIDLK
+107 STSLINLGV
-117 QNTNAFESDGS
+117 NTNAFDSVGS
-128 DYANQGRYI
+128 DYANHGRYI
-137 YRDVQ
+137 YRDVE

-161 TTSDANKLFDKGY
+161 TTTTTDNLFKFGY
-174 LSNNLSGTTSGT
+174 LSNNLTGTT
-186 PVSLDNT
+186 VNLDNT

-198 QINSTLDLSIA
+198 KINETLDFSTATSGTDKSYNKVLKA
-209 DGTSGNNYDKVMQA
+209 LQDVTDTKVTDGTTTIEWNN
-223 LNNVSRTKVGTTEW
+223 
-237 CAITTP
+237 ITTSA
-243 TADTKLDHAKKLW
+243 TDMKLNHAQKLW
-256 NAFSKL
+256 EAFSTL

-268 SVRKTLEYLKS
+268 SVRKTLNYLKS
-279 SAGVSALV
+279 SAGVSAL
-287 AGEHATD
+287 GTGTATA
-294 DGEGL
+294 DGDGL

-307 DEALVLLDNAENFPA
+307 DNALTTLGAANDFPA
-322 DLNLPDGAISVEC
+322 NFNLPDGAVGVNYDGATKKWKFNSPK
-335 NRGTWSYK
+335 N
-343 TPVDMNGASINY
+343 MNVNTINY

-381 LSDGKWPAKE
+381 LSDGKWPANE
-391 EWTKDNATWTD
+391 DWTKDQATWTD
-402 WGDEVKNTTRTI
+402 WGNEVKNTTRTI

-436 SLEDNAKAKGGQV
+436 TLSDNAKNNGGQV
-449 ADQNVDVTGNKL
+449 ADQNVDVTGDKL
-461 VMTGVLIGGQP
+461 FMTGVLIGGQP
-472 EKVEWNYEPKTGTT
+472 EQVGWNYEPKTGAK
-486 FDLTIYDKKMN
+486 FDYTIYDKKMN
-497 GATASAKGI
+497 GATTATENGI
-506 NVPVKPKAS
+506 KVPVKTAATPAS

-526 NNTSAKSI
+526 KATTKPI
-534 YVAVELVNKTGIDF
+534 YVAVELLNKTGIDF

-565 KLDPTDGT
+565 KLDPEPATGVTGAT
-573 TVGEN
+573 TT
-578 PKNVD
+578 VD

-596 TIKDLKNAYN
+596 TINDLKNAYN

-623 LEWQNGITFNVEI
+623 LKWQEGITFNVEI

>member
-1 MQKIRNNNNIN
+1 
-12 FKNVKTMNRMNNF
+12 MNRMNNF

-75 TRMSD
+75 TRMSAD
-80 EAAQQKNNFRGI
+80 AAQQNSNFRGI
-92 SNMKLLSFVEEPATG
+92 SNMKLLSLTATPAAGT
-107 KISTSFIDLK
+107 IPTSLIDLK
-117 QNTNAFESDGS
+117 AVSESDGS

-137 YRDVQ
+137 YRDVA
-142 IPIGTKHFVFYG
+142 IPVGTKHFVFYG

-161 TTSDANKLFDKGY
+161 TTTTPDKLFEYGY
-174 LSNNLSGTTSGT
+174 LSDNSLAGPTAKNLDDTYFTLLKINDNNIDLSNAVEGTSENFEKVLKALNDVTKTNVTNGTTT
-186 PVSLDNT
+186 
-193 NFALQ
+193 
-198 QINSTLDLSIA
+198 IEW
-209 DGTSGNNYDKVMQA
+209 NNI
-223 LNNVSRTKVGTTEW
+223 T
-237 CAITTP
+237 ITTGSDLKI
-243 TADTKLDHAKKLW
+243 AHAQKLW
-256 NAFSKL
+256 EAFSKL

-268 SVRKTLEYLKS
+268 SVRITLNNLKS
-279 SAGVSALV
+279 SAGVAALGT
-287 AGEHATD
+287 GEIATID
-294 DGEGL
+294 ADGL

-307 DEALVLLDNAENFPA
+307 DVALTTLGDGNTFPA
-322 DLNLPDGAISVEC
+322 DLNLPDGAVGVNYDEPSKTWKFTSSVTMKSE
-335 NRGTWSYK
+335 N
-343 TPVDMNGASINY
+343 INY

-381 LSDGKWPAKE
+381 ISDGIWPAKN
-391 EWTKDNATWTD
+391 EWTKDNATWTN

-414 ALEKAIQYGVA
+414 ALKKAIQYGVA
-425 NLELTINAKAN
+425 NLKLTIKAN
-436 SLEDNAKAKGGQV
+436 ANTLLDNAKDKKGQV
-449 ADQNVDVTGNKL
+449 ADQNVDVTNNKL

-472 EKVEWNYEPKTGTT
+472 TQVEWNYEPKTGNA

-497 GATASAKGI
+497 GATPTTENGI
-506 NVPVKPKAS
+506 YVPVN
-515 TPNYTLVLDNN
+515 TPSNANYTLVLDNN
-526 NNTSAKSI
+526 NATTKAI
-534 YVAVELVNKTGIDF
+534 YVAVELVNNTGIDF
-548 YGADGMIPAG
+548 YGADGMVPAG

-565 KLDPTDGT
+565 KL
-573 TVGEN
+573 N
-578 PKNVD
+578 PEAATGVTGKDDNVN

-623 LEWQNGITFNVEI
+623 LEWQEGITFNVEI

>member
-1 MQKIRNNNNIN
+1 
-12 FKNVKTMNRMNNF
+12 MNNF
-25 LLMGSV
+25 FLMGSV

-186 PVSLDNT
+186 PVSLNNT

-198 QINSTLDLSIA
+198 KINETLDFSTATSGTDKSYNKVLKA
-209 DGTSGNNYDKVMQA
+209 LQDVTDTKVTDGTTTTIEWNN
-223 LNNVSRTKVGTTEW
+223 
-237 CAITTP
+237 ITTSA
-243 TADTKLDHAKKLW
+243 TDMKLNHAQKLW
-256 NAFSKL
+256 EAFSTL

-268 SVRKTLEYLKS
+268 SVRKTLNYLKS
-279 SAGVSALV
+279 SAGVSAL
-287 AGEHATD
+287 GTGTATA
-294 DGEGL
+294 DGDGL

-307 DEALVLLDNAENFPA
+307 DNALTTLGAANDFPA
-322 DLNLPDGAISVEC
+322 DFNLPDGAVGVNYDGATKKWKFNSPE
-335 NRGTWSYK
+335 N
-343 TPVDMNGASINY
+343 MNVNTINY

-381 LSDGKWPAKE
+381 LSDGKWPAKD
-391 EWTKDNATWTD
+391 EWTKDKPNIWTG
-402 WGDEVKNTTRTI
+402 WGNEVENTTRTI

-425 NLELTINAKAN
+425 NLELTITAKT
-436 SLEDNAKAKGGQV
+436 STLSDNAKAKGGQV
-449 ADQNVDVTGNKL
+449 ADQTVDVTGDKL
-461 VMTGVLIGGQP
+461 FMTGVLIGGQP
-472 EKVEWNYEPKTGTT
+472 ERVEWNYEPKTGAK
-486 FDLTIYDKKMN
+486 FDYTIYDKKMN
-497 GATASAKGI
+497 GATTATENGI
-506 NVPVKPKAS
+506 KVPVKTAATPAS

-526 NNTSAKSI
+526 KATTKPI
-534 YVAVELVNKTGIDF
+534 YVAVELLNKTGIDF
-548 YGADGMIPAG
+548 YGADGMIPAD

-623 LEWQNGITFNVEI
+623 LEWQTGITFNVEI

>member
-1 MQKIRNNNNIN
+1 
-12 FKNVKTMNRMNNF
+12 MNNF

-60 VKTQFALNVPYGNTG
+60 VKTQFALNVPYGDTG

-80 EAAQQKNNFRGI
+80 EAAQQNRNFRGI
-92 SNMKLLSFVEEPATG
+92 SNMTLLPFTEEPAAG

-186 PVSLDNT
+186 KVILDNT

-198 QINSTLDLSIA
+198 KINETLDFSTATSGTDKSYNKVLKA
-209 DGTSGNNYDKVMQA
+209 LQDVTDTKVTDGTTTIEWNN
-223 LNNVSRTKVGTTEW
+223 
-237 CAITTP
+237 ITTSA
-243 TADTKLDHAKKLW
+243 TDMKLNHAKKLW
-256 NAFSKL
+256 EAFSTL

-268 SVRKTLEYLKS
+268 SVRKTLNYLKS
-279 SAGVSALV
+279 SAGVSAL
-287 AGEHATD
+287 GTGTATADGD
-294 DGEGL
+294 DL

-307 DEALVLLDNAENFPA
+307 DNALTTLGAANDFPA
-322 DLNLPDGAISVEC
+322 DFNLPDGAVGVNYDGATKKWKFNSPE
-335 NRGTWSYK
+335 N
-343 TPVDMNGASINY
+343 MNVNTINY

-402 WGDEVKNTTRTI
+402 WGNEVENTTRTI

-425 NLELTINAKAN
+425 NLELTITAKT
-436 SLEDNAKAKGGQV
+436 STLSDNAKAKGGQV
-449 ADQNVDVTGNKL
+449 ADQTVDVTGDKL
-461 VMTGVLIGGQP
+461 FMTGVLIGGQP
-472 EKVEWNYEPKTGTT
+472 EKVEWNYEPKTGAK
-486 FDLTIYDKKMN
+486 FDYTIYDKKMN
-497 GATASAKGI
+497 GATTATENGI
-506 NVPVKPKAS
+506 KVPVKTAVTPAS

-526 NNTSAKSI
+526 KATTKPI
-534 YVAVELVNKTGIDF
+534 YVAVELLNKTGIDF

-565 KLDPTDGT
+565 KLDPTDAA

>member
-1 MQKIRNNNNIN
+1 
-12 FKNVKTMNRMNNF
+12 MNRMNNF

-75 TRMSD
+75 TRMSAD
-80 EAAQQKNNFRGI
+80 AAQQNSNFRGI
-92 SNMKLLSFVEEPATG
+92 SNMKLLPFAEEPAVG
-107 KISTSFIDLK
+107 KTSTSLINLGV
-117 QNTNAFESDGS
+117 NTNAFESDGS

-137 YRDVQ
+137 YRDVE

-161 TTSDANKLFDKGY
+161 TTTDPDKLFEKGY
-174 LSNNLSGTTSGT
+174 LSNNLSGTTGT
-186 PVSLDNT
+186 TVSLDNT

-198 QINSTLDLSIA
+198 KINETLDLNGA
-209 DGTSGNNYDKVMQA
+209 TSGTDKSYRKVLKA
-223 LNNVSRTKVGTTEW
+223 LQDVTGTKVTDGATTIEW
-237 CAITTP
+237 NNITTSA
-243 TADTKLDHAKKLW
+243 TDMKLNHAEKLW
-256 NAFSKL
+256 DAFKTL

-268 SVRKTLEYLKS
+268 SVRITLENLKK
-279 SAGVSALV
+279 SAGVTTL
-287 AGEHATD
+287 GATETPTADGD
-294 DGEGL
+294 DL

-307 DEALVLLDNAENFPA
+307 DVALTTLLGTDNTFPA
-322 DLNLPDGAISVEC
+322 DFNLPDGAIAVTYDNTSG
-335 NRGTWSYK
+335 NWKYN

-364 DYFVSSPA
+364 DYFVNSPA
-372 KARDDASTG
+372 KARNDASTG
-381 LSDGKWPAKE
+381 LTDGIWPEKNK
-391 EWTKDNATWTD
+391 WTKDETGIWTG

-425 NLELTINAKAN
+425 NLELTINAKTN
-436 SLEDNAKAKGGQV
+436 KLLDNAKANGGQV
-449 ADQNVDVTGNKL
+449 ADQNVDVTGDKL

-472 EKVEWNYEPKTGTT
+472 TKVGWNYEPKTGTT

-497 GATASAKGI
+497 GATTSAEGI
-506 NVPVKPKAS
+506 NVPVKPTAS
-515 TPNYTLVLDNN
+515 THNYTLVLDNN

-565 KLDPTDGT
+565 KLDPTDAA

-578 PKNVD
+578 PNRVE

>member
-1 MQKIRNNNNIN
+1 
-12 FKNVKTMNRMNNF
+12 MNRMNNF

-75 TRMSD
+75 TRMSAD
-80 EAAQQKNNFRGI
+80 AAQQNSNFRGI
-92 SNMKLLSFVEEPATG
+92 SNMKLLPFAEEPAVG
-107 KISTSFIDLK
+107 KTSTSLINLGV
-117 QNTNAFESDGS
+117 NTNAFESDGS

-137 YRDVQ
+137 YRDVE

-161 TTSDANKLFDKGY
+161 TTTDPDKLFEKGY
-174 LSNNLSGTTSGT
+174 LSNNLSGTTGT
-186 PVSLDNT
+186 TVSLDNT

-198 QINSTLDLSIA
+198 KINETLDLNGA
-209 DGTSGNNYDKVMQA
+209 TSGTDKSYRKVLKA
-223 LNNVSRTKVGTTEW
+223 LQDVTGTKVTDGATTIEW
-237 CAITTP
+237 NNITTSA
-243 TADTKLDHAKKLW
+243 TDMKLNHAEKLW
-256 NAFSKL
+256 DAFKTL

-268 SVRKTLEYLKS
+268 SVRITLENLKK
-279 SAGVSALV
+279 SAGVTTL
-287 AGEHATD
+287 GATETPTA
-294 DGEGL
+294 DGDGL

-307 DEALVLLDNAENFPA
+307 DVALTTLLGTDNTFPA
-322 DLNLPDGAISVEC
+322 DFNLPDGAIAVTYDNTSG
-335 NRGTWSYK
+335 NWKYN

-364 DYFVSSPA
+364 DYFVNSPA
-372 KARDDASTG
+372 KARNDASTG
-381 LSDGKWPAKE
+381 LTDGIWPEKDK
-391 EWTKDNATWTD
+391 WTKDETGIWTG

-425 NLELTINAKAN
+425 NLELTINAKTN
-436 SLEDNAKAKGGQV
+436 KLLDNAKANGGQV
-449 ADQNVDVTGNKL
+449 ADQNVDVTGDKL

-472 EKVEWNYEPKTGTT
+472 TKVEWNYEPKTGTT

-497 GATASAKGI
+497 GATAPAEGI
-506 NVPVKPKAS
+506 NVPVKPTAS

-565 KLDPTDGT
+565 KLDPTDAA

>member
-1 MQKIRNNNNIN
+1 
-12 FKNVKTMNRMNNF
+12 MNRMNNF

-31 ALSGIVAFSA
+31 ALSGIEAFSA
-41 CSSEND
+41 CSSENN

-60 VKTQFALNVPYGNTG
+60 VKTQFALNVPYGDTG
-75 TRMSD
+75 TRMSAN
-80 EAAQQKNNFRGI
+80 AAQQNRNFRGI
-92 SNMKLLSFVEEPATG
+92 SNMTLLPFTEEPATG
-107 KISTSFIDLK
+107 EISTSFIDLK

-198 QINSTLDLSIA
+198 KINETLDFSTATSGTDKSYNKVLKA
-209 DGTSGNNYDKVMQA
+209 LQDVTDTKVTDGTTTIEWNN
-223 LNNVSRTKVGTTEW
+223 
-237 CAITTP
+237 ITTSA
-243 TADTKLDHAKKLW
+243 TDMKLDHAKKLW
-256 NAFSKL
+256 DAFSTL

-268 SVRKTLEYLKS
+268 SVRMTLKHLKS
-279 SAGVSALV
+279 SAGVSALGTE
-287 AGEHATD
+287 AATA
-294 DGEGL
+294 DGDGL

-307 DEALVLLDNAENFPA
+307 DNALTTLGAANDFPA
-322 DLNLPDGAISVEC
+322 DFNLPDGAVGVNYDGATKKWKFNSPE
-335 NRGTWSYK
+335 N
-343 TPVDMNGASINY
+343 MNVNTINY

-381 LSDGKWPAKE
+381 LSDGKWPAKD

-402 WGDEVKNTTRTI
+402 WGNEVENTTRTI

-425 NLELTINAKAN
+425 NLELTITAKT
-436 SLEDNAKAKGGQV
+436 STLSDNAKAKGGQV
-449 ADQNVDVTGNKL
+449 ADQTVDVTGDKL
-461 VMTGVLIGGQP
+461 FMTGVLIGGQP
-472 EKVEWNYEPKTGTT
+472 EQVEWNYEPKTGAK
-486 FDLTIYDKKMN
+486 FDYTIYDKKMN
-497 GATASAKGI
+497 GATTATENGI
-506 NVPVKPKAS
+506 KVPVKTAVTPAS

-526 NNTSAKSI
+526 KATTKPI
-534 YVAVELVNKTGIDF
+534 YVAVELINKTGIDF
-548 YGADGMIPAG
+548 YGADGMIPAD

-565 KLDPTDGT
+565 KLDPNNAA

-578 PKNVD
+578 PKGVD

-623 LEWQNGITFNVEI
+623 LDWQEGITFNVEI

>member
-1 MQKIRNNNNIN
+1 
-12 FKNVKTMNRMNNF
+12 MNRMNNF
-25 LLMGSV
+25 FLMGSV

-75 TRMSD
+75 TRMSAD
-80 EAAQQKNNFRGI
+80 AAQQNSNFRGI
-92 SNMKLLSFVEEPATG
+92 SNMKLLPFAEEPAVG
-107 KISTSFIDLK
+107 KTSTSLINLGV
-117 QNTNAFESDGS
+117 NTNAFESDGS

-137 YRDVQ
+137 YRDVE

-161 TTSDANKLFDKGY
+161 TTTDPDKLFEKGY
-174 LSNNLSGTTSGT
+174 LSNNLSGTT
-186 PVSLDNT
+186 VSLDNT

-198 QINSTLDLSIA
+198 KINETLDLNGA
-209 DGTSGNNYDKVMQA
+209 TSGTDKSYRKVLKA
-223 LNNVSRTKVGTTEW
+223 LQDVTGTKVTDGATTIEW
-237 CAITTP
+237 NNITTSA
-243 TADTKLDHAKKLW
+243 TDMKLNHAEKLW
-256 NAFSKL
+256 DAFKTL

-268 SVRKTLEYLKS
+268 SVRITLENLKK
-279 SAGVSALV
+279 SAGVTTL
-287 AGEHATD
+287 GATETPTA
-294 DGEGL
+294 DGDGL

-307 DEALVLLDNAENFPA
+307 DVALTTLLGTDNTFPA
-322 DLNLPDGAISVEC
+322 DFNLPDGAIAVTYDNTSG
-335 NRGTWSYK
+335 NWKYN

-364 DYFVSSPA
+364 DYFVNSPA
-372 KARDDASTG
+372 KARNDASTG
-381 LSDGKWPAKE
+381 LTDGIWPEKDK
-391 EWTKDNATWTD
+391 WTKDETGIWTG

-425 NLELTINAKAN
+425 NLELTITAKT
-436 SLEDNAKAKGGQV
+436 STLSDNAKAKGGQV
-449 ADQNVDVTGNKL
+449 ADQTVDVTGDKL
-461 VMTGVLIGGQP
+461 FMTGVLIGGQP
-472 EKVEWNYEPKTGTT
+472 ERVEWNYEPKTGAK
-486 FDLTIYDKKMN
+486 FDYTIYDKKMN
-497 GATASAKGI
+497 GATTSAEGI
-506 NVPVKPKAS
+506 NVPVKPTAS

-565 KLDPTDGT
+565 KLDPTDAA

-578 PKNVD
+578 PNRVE

-623 LEWQNGITFNVEI
+623 LEWQTGITFNVEI

>member
-1 MQKIRNNNNIN
+1 
-12 FKNVKTMNRMNNF
+12 MNRMNNF

-75 TRMSD
+75 TRMSAD
-80 EAAQQKNNFRGI
+80 AAQQNSNFRGI
-92 SNMKLLSFVEEPATG
+92 SNMKLLPFAEEPAAG
-107 KISTSFIDLK
+107 KTSTSLINLGV
-117 QNTNAFESDGS
+117 NTNAFESDGS

-137 YRDVQ
+137 YRDVE

-161 TTSDANKLFDKGY
+161 TTTTPDKLFEKGY
-174 LSNNLSGTTSGT
+174 LSKNLSGPT
-186 PVSLDNT
+186 VNLNNT

-198 QINSTLDLSIA
+198 KIKGSLDLSA
-209 DGTSGNNYDKVMQA
+209 ATGTTTENYDKVLKA
-223 LNNVSRTKVGTTEW
+223 LQEVTGTKVTEGATTIEW
-237 CAITTP
+237 NNITTSA
-243 TADTKLDHAKKLW
+243 TDMKLNHAEKLW
-256 NAFSKL
+256 DAFKTL

-268 SVRKTLEYLKS
+268 SVRKTLENLKT
-279 SAGVSALV
+279 SAGVAAL
-287 AGEHATD
+287 AEGETPTANGD
-294 DGEGL
+294 GL

-307 DEALVLLDNAENFPA
+307 DGALTTLGDDNIFPA
-322 DLNLPDGAISVEC
+322 DLNLPDGAVSVIC
-335 NRGTWSYK
+335 DGTSK
-343 TPVDMNGASINY
+343 TWKFNSSVTMNENTIDY
-355 ANITYPASL
+355 TKITYPASL

-372 KARDDASTG
+372 KARNEASTG
-381 LSDGKWPAKE
+381 LTDGKWPTNE
-391 EWTKDNATWTD
+391 DWTKNQATWTD

-414 ALEKAIQYGVA
+414 ALERAIQYGVA
-425 NLELTINAKAN
+425 NLELTINAKTN
-436 SLEDNAKAKGGQV
+436 KLLDNAIAKGHQV

-472 EKVEWNYEPKTGTT
+472 TKVEWDYEPKPDTD

-497 GATASAKGI
+497 GATATGNGI
-506 NVPVKPKAS
+506 NVPVGRAS
-515 TPNYTLVLDNN
+515 ESNYTLVLDNN
-526 NNTSAKSI
+526 NATTKPI

-548 YGADGMIPAG
+548 YGADGMVPAG

-565 KLDPTDGT
+565 KLDPTDAT
-573 TVGEN
+573 TIGDN

-623 LEWQNGITFNVEI
+623 LEWQNGITFDVEI